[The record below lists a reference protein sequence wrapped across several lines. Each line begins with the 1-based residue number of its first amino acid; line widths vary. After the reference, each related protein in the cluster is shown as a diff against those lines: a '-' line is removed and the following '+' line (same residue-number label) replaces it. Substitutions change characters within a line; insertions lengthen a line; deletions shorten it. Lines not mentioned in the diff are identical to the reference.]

1 MPILSEK
8 VYCSKYS
15 TKNDIIGKKKVKMIT
30 KKRLNKIQNN
40 PKHLHFCRCTK

>member
-15 TKNDIIGKKKVKMIT
+15 TKNDIIGKEKKLKWLL
-30 KKRLNKIQNN
+30 KND
-40 PKHLHFCRCTK
+40 